1 VNIHLLAIL
10 LLAAVFVIGT
20 TRGLNLGALALVA
33 GLVIVMVAAGGDVDV
48 LYGAFPADLFVLLV
62 GVTYLFGIATVNGTL
77 AWVVDGLGA
86 AVQRRAAVIPWLLF
100 LITAAAGS
108 IGGFVP
114 AVVALLA
121 PMGAAAAKTY
131 DISPRLIGLMIL
143 HGANCGNF
151 SPLNLLG
158 ATTHQILQRQGLE
171 VSPLALFGANVGY
184 NVVVGVVVYLV
195 FGGRELL
202 RRDAA
207 ERSGARA
214 RTDARATVG
223 ARVGAGQAAA
233 GQAGVGEA
241 APAMGGAVAGSEVTA
256 SPQARADGSSGAPA
270 PAREDDQ
277 PQDAAGG
284 SGEFRLSGEGF
295 TWQRGFTLLVIIV
308 VATIAL
314 GFDNDFGPLALAG
327 ALLVR
332 ALTATSSKGA
342 ESKIAWNAVLL
353 IGGVVTYVGVMQEI
367 GTIDYV
373 GHLANSIS
381 SPLLTAFVLCAIA
394 AVVSAFASSA
404 AMIAALIPLAV
415 PFLASGD
422 ISVTGMVIALSIAA
436 TLVDVCPFS
445 TVGALVISSAD
456 VDDRDY
462 MYKTLLV
469 WGAIAVLV
477 TPFTTML
484 FVLPGRL

>member
-1 VNIHLLAIL
+1 
-10 LLAAVFVIGT
+10 
-20 TRGLNLGALALVA
+20 
-33 GLVIVMVAAGGDVDV
+33 
-48 LYGAFPADLFVLLV
+48 
-62 GVTYLFGIATVNGTL
+62 
-77 AWVVDGLGA
+77 
-86 AVQRRAAVIPWLLF
+86 
-100 LITAAAGS
+100 
-108 IGGFVP
+108 
-114 AVVALLA
+114 
-121 PMGAAAAKTY
+121 MGAAAAKTY

-484 FVLPGRL
+484 FVLPGLL